1 MEEQLPTLKIID
13 DTPNEVSN
21 EPAVPEHVHV
31 PQRLEGETFEA
42 YKVRRMFSKAINQAN
57 ARGNLVWNSRP
68 DPKLKGKTYVK
79 PKGQ

>member
-1 MEEQLPTLKIID
+1 MEEKNFDDVQPTLNIID
-13 DTPNEVSN
+13 EK
-21 EPAVPEHVHV
+21 PAVPEHVHV

-68 DPKLKGKTYVK
+68 DPKLKGKTFK
-79 PKGQ
+79 KAK